1 MFKSSIMFK
10 TLLKNQ
16 DIFMFMRFE
25 YVCTVHFLKFVVYV
39 YES

>member
-1 MFKSSIMFK
+1 MFKSIMFK

-16 DIFMFMRFE
+16 NVFMFMKFE
-25 YVCTVHFLKFVVYV
+25 YVCTVHFSIFVVYV